1 MSIAIQR
8 RYTVRQVA
16 IWALGAA
23 LLTAALLLS
32 VLHGAPGFSDRF
44 AAFLAADEIQAIS
57 FDNGAAPLFGMDT
70 EPVIEGDVLEKWTRV
85 KADVDRELEAVTQCR
100 AGGACAKTPRA
111 QRGRRR
117 SKRPSQGGFDQQ
129 SRRSRHRT

>member
-16 IWALGAA
+16 LWALG
-23 LLTAALLLS
+23 AALLLS

-100 AGGACAKTPRA
+100 AGGACSPVA
-111 QRGRRR
+111 QKLLEL
-117 SKRPSQGGFDQQ
+117 SA
-129 SRRSRHRT
+129 